1 MAPEQR
7 AILIS
12 IRPRF
17 ARAIVDGTKTIELR
31 RGRML
36 VAAGGLLVLYSSSPV
51 KAVVATA
58 ILHKVEEATPQQMWP
73 RVRRGAGVVREEYD
87 RYFRNTQRAF
97 ALHLRDVIEI
107 HVPYTLAEMRMS
119 PRIAPPQSFRYITA
133 AEAEVLTRGKAV
145 AANPVQSRATEP
157 R

>member
-1 MAPEQR
+1 MAPEKR

-17 ARAIVDGTKTIELR
+17 ARAILEGNKTIELR

-36 VAAGGLLVLYSSSPV
+36 TAAGSLLVLYSSSPV

-58 ILHKVEEATPQQMWP
+58 RLYKVEEATPQQMWP
-73 RVRRGAGVVREEYD
+73 RVRGGAGVVREEYD
-87 RYFRNTQRAF
+87 RYFRNAQRAF
-97 ALHLRDVIEI
+97 ALHLRDVLEI

-119 PRIAPPQSFRYITA
+119 PRIAPPQSFRYVTA
-133 AEAEVLTRGKAV
+133 SQVELLTRGKVDAHIV
-145 AANPVQSRATEP
+145 DQY
-157 R
+157 